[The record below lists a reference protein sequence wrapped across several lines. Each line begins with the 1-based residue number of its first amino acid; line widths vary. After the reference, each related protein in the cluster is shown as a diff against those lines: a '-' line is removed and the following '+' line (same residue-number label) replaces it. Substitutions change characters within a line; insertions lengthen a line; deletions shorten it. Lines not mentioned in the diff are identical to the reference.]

1 MEDGRSIY
9 VNTRM
14 IYVLIRE
21 RLASTTSF
29 SIVDTASFTLP
40 LIYIVSTIYPV
51 AFDEVQL
58 TLILLASN
66 MNALAAIGGA
76 AGAIKRQYISDNY
89 HHKM

>member
-21 RLASTTSF
+21 RLASTISF

-51 AFDEVQL
+51 TFDEVQL

-66 MNALAAIGGA
+66 MNACTVIGGA
-76 AGAIKRQYISDNY
+76 AGAIKKTVY
-89 HHKM
+89 